1 MPQNPIRTDYTDRVF
16 GRLTAKRFYCPDG
29 STKRHWVCECSCGA
43 QVVVTANNLKSG
55 NVRSCG
61 CLRQDSARNAG
72 ARRVARMRNSLA
84 AYARRNGVEPAALHY
99 HVRKGRSKQE
109 GVARI
114 LQNRNKQHRF
124 SSKTP

>member
-1 MPQNPIRTDYTDRVF
+1 MPQNPIRTDYTNRVF

-29 STKRHWVCECSCGA
+29 SAKRHWVCECSCGA
-43 QVVVTANNLKSG
+43 QVVVTANNLKTG

-61 CLRQDSARNAG
+61 CLHRESAKRAG
-72 ARRVARMRNSLA
+72 KKRVAKLKDNLA
-84 AYARRNGVEPAALHY
+84 AYARKHGVSPHALHY

-114 LQNRNKQHRF
+114 LQRRHKQHQITST
-124 SSKTP
+124 SS